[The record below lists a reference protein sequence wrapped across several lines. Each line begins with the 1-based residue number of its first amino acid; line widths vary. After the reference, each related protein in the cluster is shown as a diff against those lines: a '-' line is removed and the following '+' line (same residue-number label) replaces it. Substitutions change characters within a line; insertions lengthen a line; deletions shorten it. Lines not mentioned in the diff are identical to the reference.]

1 MDMDNKIS
9 IIRPPAPCEILR
21 VWTDGSCTSAQ
32 GVYFFGGWG
41 FVLKYGDQ
49 MVAAG
54 GSSDIDEIS
63 SARMELL
70 AAIKALEF
78 IDARFAPAHP
88 RAITIHSDSTF
99 LVNGMREAMPEV
111 IKTHSN
117 FQLDNLDLFHR
128 IWDLSSKHFVQW
140 KWIRGHSGVEENELA
155 DSLAVNG
162 SNAAYTSW
170 REKFKKVDAMEV

>member
-1 MDMDNKIS
+1 MDMENQFANL
-9 IIRPPAPCEILR
+9 RPPAPREILR

-54 GSSDIDEIS
+54 GSSDIDGIS

-78 IDARFAPAHP
+78 IDTRFGSAPP

-99 LVNGMREAMPEV
+99 LVNGMRESMPEI
-111 IKTHSN
+111 IKNRSH
-117 FQLDNLDLFHR
+117 FPLDELDLFHR
-128 IWDLSSKHFVQW
+128 IWALSSNHFVQW
-140 KWIRGHSGVEENELA
+140 KWVRGHSGVEENELA
-155 DSLAVNG
+155 DKLAVNG
-162 SNAAYTSW
+162 SNSAYTNW
-170 REKFKKVDAMEV
+170 REEFKKKPM